1 MGGSIVD
8 EVTGPATSLPTP
20 APGARQRAL
29 GRAGVA
35 LAGVLV
41 PYVAALLLWIVAAP
55 RSELLSVGEGR
66 GVRLPDAGA
75 DGGSQLLVLVLL
87 LGFAAVCSALALWRC
102 VPRLRRPGG
111 VAVLAVLP
119 GLVCAAAAGVASPL
133 ARVVASP
140 PGDVQY
146 GEVVLQAP
154 AVGELFFDQMI
165 YGSSG
170 PSWDLLP
177 PGAGWFV
184 WGAMLALFTVAA
196 LAHFSP
202 SPDLRTD

>member
-1 MGGSIVD
+1 M
-8 EVTGPATSLPTP
+8 
-20 APGARQRAL
+20 
-29 GRAGVA
+29 
-35 LAGVLV
+35 

-75 DGGSQLLVLVLL
+75 DGGSQFLVLVVL
-87 LGFAAVCSALALWRC
+87 LGFAAVCSVLVLWNR

-119 GLVCAAAAGVASPL
+119 GVACAVAASAATPL
-133 ARVVASP
+133 ARILAAP
-140 PGDVQY
+140 PRDAPY

-165 YGSSG
+165 YGTSG
-170 PSWDLLP
+170 PSWQLLP

-184 WGAMLALFTVAA
+184 WAAMIALFTVAA

-202 SPDLRTD
+202 DPGPGSD